1 MLQILRTSEN
11 AVALLEWV
19 QQDPVHAFTETR
31 TLFRRTKSD
40 RDIFY
45 WMENDVPAA
54 VLCVAYTVGLP
65 DTISQI
71 LDNTSEI
78 VDIAESTHAIF
89 YTVFKTDAPTEVQNP
104 GAKLIRSAA
113 KWIKDNVPSITD
125 FVTMSPV
132 PALTQHFTNP
142 PTRDEV
148 AEFINSHKDPVA
160 KFHLRNGAKLRRVI
174 ECADNSE
181 RRTTQSFGIMVNYD
195 YTGVQL

>member
-1 MLQILRTSEN
+1 MLQVLKNSEN
-11 AVALLEWV
+11 AVELLEWV

-45 WMENDVPAA
+45 WIENELPVA
-54 VLCVAYTVGLP
+54 VLCVAYTIGLP
-65 DTISQI
+65 DTIAQI
-71 LDNTSEI
+71 LDETSEV
-78 VDIAESTHAIF
+78 VDIAETTHAMF
-89 YTVFKTDAPTEVQNP
+89 YTVFKTDAPVETNNP

-113 KWIKDNVPSITD
+113 KWIRENVPSITD

-132 PALTQHFTNP
+132 PALTQHFTEP
-142 PTRDEV
+142 PSREEV

-174 ECADNSE
+174 ESADNSE